1 MEKLEEVLK
10 RDSSSKVV
18 IFCHFLE
25 MMNLLELDMG
35 LNGIFFTGMRG
46 SMSQTERKNKIN
58 SFKNDKRVRVF
69 IASISTGGVGLNLT
83 VANTVFIIEPWWNI
97 AVELQAIDRVHRIG
111 QTKPVEV
118 VRFIC
123 ENTIEERVLEIQNQK
138 KQLINMTITS
148 SKEDK
153 KIANIEMYKKIF
165 DL

>member
-1 MEKLEEVLK
+1 
-10 RDSSSKVV
+10 
-18 IFCHFLE
+18 
-25 MMNLLELDMG
+25 
-35 LNGIFFTGMRG
+35 
-46 SMSQTERKNKIN
+46 
-58 SFKNDKRVRVF
+58 
-69 IASISTGGVGLNLT
+69 
-83 VANTVFIIEPWWNI
+83 
-97 AVELQAIDRVHRIG
+97 
-111 QTKPVEV
+111 VEV